1 MKKLNLLKKF
11 GLVTYLFIYLIFPN
25 LAITENTKI
34 DLIKN
39 LEKSFN
45 SNNLK
50 SIKNIFNDDESL
62 IISKKF
68 SKIIK
73 EFPNA
78 KWKFKRL
85 DKQNFNENIFKVKV
99 VGEKKIDGEI
109 YILESNFIY
118 MFSSSEKRIKNGVI
132 KNLLTTVRSDSNK
145 IDIVFKIPDK
155 VLSGTKYDLDIILN
169 EPLGEIIVAGGIKA
183 HQEDSYIED
192 EILIEPLVSGGI
204 FKTTRA
210 PSKPGIQIWSGV
222 IVHPDG
228 MISFTKSVNI
238 VDKI

>member
-118 MFSSSEKRIKNGVI
+118 MFSSSENRIKNGVI
-132 KNLLTTVRSDSNK
+132 KNLLTT
-145 IDIVFKIPDK
+145 
-155 VLSGTKYDLDIILN
+155 
-169 EPLGEIIVAGGIKA
+169 
-183 HQEDSYIED
+183 
-192 EILIEPLVSGGI
+192 
-204 FKTTRA
+204 
-210 PSKPGIQIWSGV
+210 
-222 IVHPDG
+222 
-228 MISFTKSVNI
+228 
-238 VDKI
+238 